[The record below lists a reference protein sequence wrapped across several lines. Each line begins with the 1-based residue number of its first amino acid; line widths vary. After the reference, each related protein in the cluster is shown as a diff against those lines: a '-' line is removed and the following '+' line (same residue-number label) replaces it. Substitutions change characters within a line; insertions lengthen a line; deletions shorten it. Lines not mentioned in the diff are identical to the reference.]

1 VKRHPL
7 DALTVV
13 SLAFVLVAGAV
24 WGMWYA
30 GWEPVS
36 FAVAGPLLLVLL
48 GVAGLVI
55 TFLAARHASRSGRDH
70 DARVRTDA
78 VRPEP
83 ADADTADAD
92 NATTEVDDLTESLT
106 TTTTT
111 TDEPTLTLEDLT
123 RPSDEGDDKR

>member
-1 VKRHPL
+1 MKRHPL

-55 TFLAARHASRSGRDH
+55 TFLAARHASRSGRDS
-70 DARVRTDA
+70 ATT
-78 VRPEP
+78 E
-83 ADADTADAD
+83 
-92 NATTEVDDLTESLT
+92 TTEVDDLTETLT
-106 TTTTT
+106 VTV